1 MRHLGLSAAEMGFFV
16 WHNLSRAQPQVA
28 HRWDLAARLCRDNSG
43 WATPTSSSISRA
55 AGQGQGQRGPLAQQ
69 MLGTRAEHEPAYRS
83 NLPLHLG
90 GGYNGPGRCD
100 AGTRYL
106 VTLGVTT
113 GGAPVGECAVTILFL
128 LLLLD
133 SQLNRTQ
140 IAAIDGCH
148 VANVTVRG
156 KRQGLFI
163 ISVEL
168 ILLLPSSQ

>member
-1 MRHLGLSAAEMGFFV
+1 MS
-16 WHNLSRAQPQVA
+16 
-28 HRWDLAARLCRDNSG
+28 
-43 WATPTSSSISRA
+43 
-55 AGQGQGQRGPLAQQ
+55 
-69 MLGTRAEHEPAYRS
+69 
-83 NLPLHLG
+83 
-90 GGYNGPGRCD
+90 
-100 AGTRYL
+100 
-106 VTLGVTT
+106 
-113 GGAPVGECAVTILFL
+113 APVGEYAVTILFL